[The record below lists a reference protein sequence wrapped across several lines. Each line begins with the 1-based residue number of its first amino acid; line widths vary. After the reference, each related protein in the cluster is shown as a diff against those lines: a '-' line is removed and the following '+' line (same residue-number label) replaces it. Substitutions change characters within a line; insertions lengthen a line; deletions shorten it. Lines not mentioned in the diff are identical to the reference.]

1 MDLMGFE
8 LDGQQKPMS
17 FLEIF
22 DLFAAFM
29 INNAWLNLVLY
40 TIVAGALLWLVKPW
54 RMKDVAA
61 AVFNI
66 PLVIGFGLLYFL
78 ALIPALMQTSN
89 RWEDSPF
96 MSTLVLVSVLVIPV
110 IGYLILKTID
120 KDREK
125 APKNEFL
132 HKILNGVG
140 IGLILVFFL
149 WMGFTGIV
157 NPMFIFEEFSL
168 RFVALF
174 FVFTGTV
181 ALFARFVLAGLL
193 LALGAN
199 DPYVKVVKPYI
210 KWIYVAIVGSALL
223 GFSLHLIDQL
233 I

>member
-1 MDLMGFE
+1 
-8 LDGQQKPMS
+8 MS

-29 INNAWLNLVLY
+29 INNAWSIFLLVLFFS
-40 TIVAGALLWLVKPW
+40 AGILWVTKPW
-54 RMKDVAA
+54 RMTYVAA
-61 AVFNI
+61 AVVNI
-66 PLVIGFGLLYFL
+66 PLAILYMLSFL
-78 ALIPALMQTSN
+78 FVLV
-89 RWEDSPF
+89 PF
-96 MSTLVLVSVLVIPV
+96 MNTSEISGYNSELFFHPV
-110 IGYLILKTID
+110 FMIFMVVAIAPIGYALLRMID

-132 HKILNGVG
+132 YKILNGAG

-149 WMGFTGIV
+149 WVGFTGIV

-168 RFVALF
+168 RFVAIF
-174 FVFTGTV
+174 FVFIGTM
-181 ALFARFVLAGLL
+181 ALFARFVLVGLL

-223 GFSLHLIDQL
+223 GFSFYLIDQL